1 MTFGPTFSALQNEG
15 FLAQGC
21 LAAGLTALRNA
32 QFPDKATF
40 YTGFFQLS
48 TALERVLKLVL
59 IIEHMRK
66 NSFSPPSKEKIERPG
81 HNLVRLY
88 NDCEPIAS
96 AIGVTSFV
104 VPAIGSLEAQIL
116 NFLSEFA
123 KKSRYY
129 NLDSLASTPS
139 GYGDPLVAWDA
150 ILSQVLEFDVPS
162 QKRYRHEA
170 QAKAIHDLIE
180 NSIYVQQHGM
190 DGRLLSSEN
199 AFVLPAQ
206 HEIATPYAM
215 VRVFAVIRPALSLLG
230 EIARQACD
238 YNLRTDR
245 SAHHVPYM
253 NEFFQLFDGSPAEI
267 RRKKRWP

>member
-1 MTFGPTFSALQNEG
+1 MTFGPTFTALQNEG

-48 TALERVLKLVL
+48 AALERVLKLVL

-66 NSFSPPSKEKIERPG
+66 NSFSPPSKEEIERPR

-96 AIGVTSFV
+96 SIGVKSFV
-104 VPAIGSLEAQIL
+104 IPAIGSPEAQIL
-116 NFLSEFA
+116 SFLSEFA

-129 NLDSLASTPS
+129 NLDLLASTPS
-139 GYGDPLVAWDA
+139 GYGDPLVAWDK
-150 ILSQVLEFDVPS
+150 ILSQVLESDVPA
-162 QKRYRHEA
+162 QKRYRCEA
-170 QAKAIHDLIE
+170 QAKAIHGLIE
-180 NSIYVQQHGM
+180 DSIYVLQHGM
-190 DGRLLSSEN
+190 DGRLLSSES

-206 HEIATPYAM
+206 HEIAAPYAM

-230 EIARQACD
+230 EIAREACN
-238 YNLRTDR
+238 YNL
-245 SAHHVPYM
+245 V
-253 NEFFQLFDGSPAEI
+253 QCKI
-267 RRKKRWP
+267 